1 MTRAARV
8 ARPDRRVVVTGMGAI
23 TPLGPDVASAWAA
36 MVAGRSG
43 VGPITLFD
51 ARGLAVRI
59 AAEVKG
65 FEPEIHFGRKDA
77 RRLDRFAQLAVVA
90 ARQAIA
96 DSGLDVRAEPER
108 VGVVFGSG
116 LGGLAT
122 IEEGVR
128 VMGARGPSRVS
139 PFMLPMMIPNMAAA
153 QIAIDIGARG
163 PISCTVTACAASAN
177 AIGDALES
185 VRRGRAD
192 IVVAGGAEASVT
204 PIGIAGFAQMQ
215 ALSQRNDDPERAS
228 RPFDR
233 GRDGFV
239 VGEGAAALVLE
250 DLDHAVARGATILAE
265 VLGVGA
271 SGDAHHITAP
281 RPDGGGAIAAM
292 RSAIADAGI
301 EAADVGYVNAH
312 GTSTELN
319 DRTEAL
325 AIRAVLGVDVP
336 VSSTKSV
343 TGHLLGA
350 AGAIE
355 AIACVNALLTGLS
368 APDREPRRP
377 RPTTVPSTT
386 CGAGP
391 GGRRYRWRCR
401 TASAS
406 AATTSPS
413 CSAGRPSSRPGRR
426 GDGRTTPVQS
436 SLASPPCRTRCRRAR
451 RG

>member
-1 MTRAARV
+1 VTRA

-23 TPLGPDVASAWAA
+23 TPLGPDVAATWAA

-43 VGPITLFD
+43 VGSITSFD
-51 ARGLAVRI
+51 ASGLAVRI
-59 AAEVKG
+59 AAEVEG
-65 FEPEIHFGRKDA
+65 FDPEAHFGRKEA
-77 RRLDRFAQLAVVA
+77 RHIDRFAQLAVVA
-90 ARQAIA
+90 ARQAVA
-96 DSGLDVRAEPER
+96 GSGIDLAREPER

-116 LGGLAT
+116 LGGLAS

-128 VMGARGPSRVS
+128 VMGARGPGRVS
-139 PFMLPMMIPNMAAA
+139 PFVLPMMIANMAAA
-153 QIAIDIGARG
+153 QVAIDIDARG

-177 AIGDALES
+177 AIGDALEL

-192 IVVAGGAEASVT
+192 VVVAGGAEAGVT
-204 PIGIAGFAQMQ
+204 PIGIAGFAQMR
-215 ALSQRNDDPERAS
+215 ALSERNDDPERAS

-233 GRDGFV
+233 DRDGFV

-250 DLDHAVARGATILAE
+250 DLDHARARGATILAE

-271 SGDAHHITAP
+271 SCDAHHITAP
-281 RPDGGGAIAAM
+281 RPDGRGAIAAI

-301 EAADVGYVNAH
+301 DAGDIGYVNAH

-325 AIRAVLGVDVP
+325 AIRAVLGTGVP

-355 AIACVNALLTGLS
+355 AIACIQALVTGLLPPT
-368 APDREPRRP
+368 ANLDDPDPDCALDHVRGEARQAA
-377 RPTTVPSTT
+377 VSVAMSNSF
-386 CGAGP
+386 GF
-391 GGRRYRWRCR
+391 GGHNVALVFGH
-401 TASAS
+401 TA
-406 AATTSPS
+406 
-413 CSAGRPSSRPGRR
+413 
-426 GDGRTTPVQS
+426 Q
-436 SLASPPCRTRCRRAR
+436 L
-451 RG
+451 

>member
-1 MTRAARV
+1 MTRAARA
-8 ARPDRRVVVTGMGAI
+8 ARPDRRVVVTGMGAV
-23 TPLGPDVASAWAA
+23 TPLGPDVASTWAA

-43 VGPITLFD
+43 VAPITLFD
-51 ARGLAVRI
+51 ASGLAVRI

-65 FEPEIHFGRKDA
+65 FVPEAHFGRKDA
-77 RRLDRFAQLAVVA
+77 RRIDRFAQLAVVA
-90 ARQAIA
+90 ARQAVA
-96 DSGLDVRAEPER
+96 DSGLDVRAEAER

-204 PIGIAGFAQMQ
+204 PIGIAGFAQMN
-215 ALSQRNDDPERAS
+215 ALSERNDDPERAS

-233 GRDGFV
+233 ARDGFV

-271 SGDAHHITAP
+271 SCDAHHITAP
-281 RPDGGGAIAAM
+281 RPDGSGAMAAM

-301 EAADVGYVNAH
+301 EAADIGYVNAH

-319 DRTEAL
+319 DRTEAH
-325 AIRAVLGVDVP
+325 AIRTVLGVDVP

-355 AIACVNALLTGLS
+355 AIACVNALLTGLLPPT
-368 APDREPRRP
+368 ANLDDPDGDCDLDHVRG
-377 RPTTVPSTT
+377 
-386 CGAGP
+386 GA
-391 GGRRYRWRCR
+391 
-401 TASAS
+401 
-406 AATTSPS
+406 
-413 CSAGRPSSRPGRR
+413 
-426 GDGRTTPVQS
+426 
-436 SLASPPCRTRCRRAR
+436 RRAAISVAMSNSFGFGGHNVALVFGR
-451 RG
+451 LA

>member
-1 MTRAARV
+1 MTRAARP
-8 ARPDRRVVVTGMGAI
+8 ARADRRVVVTGMGAV
-23 TPLGPDVASAWAA
+23 TPLGPDVASTWAA

-43 VGPITLFD
+43 VAPITRFD

-65 FEPEIHFGRKDA
+65 FEPEVHLGRKDA
-77 RRLDRFAQLAVVA
+77 RRVDRFAQLAVVA
-90 ARQAIA
+90 ARQAVA
-96 DSGLDVRAEPER
+96 DSGLDVGAEAER

-177 AIGDALES
+177 AIGDGLES

-233 GRDGFV
+233 ARDGFV

-250 DLDHAVARGATILAE
+250 DLDHTMARGATILAE

-271 SGDAHHITAP
+271 SCDAHHITAP
-281 RPDGGGAIAAM
+281 RPDGSGAMAAM

-301 EAADVGYVNAH
+301 EAADIGYVNAH

-325 AIRAVLGVDVP
+325 AIRAVLGVRRAGVVDQVGDG
-336 VSSTKSV
+336 SS
-343 TGHLLGA
+343 A
-350 AGAIE
+350 R
-355 AIACVNALLTGLS
+355 CRRR
-368 APDREPRRP
+368 DRGDRVRQRPARPGCSPRP
-377 RPTTVPSTT
+377 RTSTIPIPTVPSTT
-386 CGAGP
+386 FGAQP
-391 GGRRYRWRCR
+391 GGRPSRWRCR

-413 CSAGRPSSRPGRR
+413 CSAGRRGRSRRR
-426 GDGRTTPVQS
+426 PP
-436 SLASPPCRTRCRRAR
+436 LAWRRAGIFGTPNFAALGR
-451 RG
+451 LS

>member
-1 MTRAARV
+1 
-8 ARPDRRVVVTGMGAI
+8 
-23 TPLGPDVASAWAA
+23 

-43 VGPITLFD
+43 VAPIALFD
-51 ARGLAVRI
+51 ATGLAVRI

-65 FEPEIHFGRKDA
+65 FEPETHFGRKEA
-77 RRLDRFAQLAVVA
+77 RRIDRFAQLAVVA
-90 ARQAIA
+90 ARQAVA
-96 DSGLDVRAEPER
+96 DSGLEVGAEAER

-116 LGGLAT
+116 LGGLAS

-177 AIGDALES
+177 AIGDALEA

-271 SGDAHHITAP
+271 SCDAHHITAP
-281 RPDGGGAIAAM
+281 RPDGVGAMAAM
-292 RSAIADAGI
+292 RSALADAGV
-301 EAADVGYVNAH
+301 EAADIGYVNAH

-355 AIACVNALLTGLS
+355 AIACVKALLTGLLPPT
-368 APDREPRRP
+368 ANLDEPDHDCALDHVRGEARQAAIS
-377 RPTTVPSTT
+377 VAMSNSF
-386 CGAGP
+386 GF
-391 GGRRYRWRCR
+391 GGHNVALVFGR
-401 TASAS
+401 TA
-406 AATTSPS
+406 T
-413 CSAGRPSSRPGRR
+413 
-426 GDGRTTPVQS
+426 
-436 SLASPPCRTRCRRAR
+436 
-451 RG
+451 

>member
-1 MTRAARV
+1 MTRAARA
-8 ARPDRRVVVTGMGAI
+8 ARPDRRVVVTGMGAV
-23 TPLGPDVASAWAA
+23 TPLGPDVASTWAA

-43 VGPITLFD
+43 VAPITLFD
-51 ARGLAVRI
+51 AGGLAVRI

-65 FEPEIHFGRKDA
+65 FEPEAHFGRKDA
-77 RRLDRFAQLAVVA
+77 RRVDRFAQLAVVA
-90 ARQAIA
+90 ARQAVA
-96 DSGLDVRAEPER
+96 DSGLDVGAEAER

-116 LGGLAT
+116 LGGLASV
-122 IEEGVR
+122 EEGVR
-128 VMGARGPSRVS
+128 VMGARGPTRVS

-215 ALSQRNDDPERAS
+215 ALSQRNDDPGRAS

-233 GRDGFV
+233 ARDGFV

-281 RPDGGGAIAAM
+281 RPDGSGAMAAM
-292 RSAIADAGI
+292 RSAISDAGI
-301 EAADVGYVNAH
+301 EAAEVGYVNAH

-325 AIRAVLGVDVP
+325 AIRSVLGGDVP

-355 AIACVNALLTGLS
+355 AIACVNALLTGLLPPT
-368 APDREPRRP
+368 ANLDDPDGDCDLDHVRG
-377 RPTTVPSTT
+377 
-386 CGAGP
+386 GA
-391 GGRRYRWRCR
+391 
-401 TASAS
+401 
-406 AATTSPS
+406 
-413 CSAGRPSSRPGRR
+413 
-426 GDGRTTPVQS
+426 
-436 SLASPPCRTRCRRAR
+436 RRAAISVAMSNSFGFGGHNVALVFGR
-451 RG
+451 LA